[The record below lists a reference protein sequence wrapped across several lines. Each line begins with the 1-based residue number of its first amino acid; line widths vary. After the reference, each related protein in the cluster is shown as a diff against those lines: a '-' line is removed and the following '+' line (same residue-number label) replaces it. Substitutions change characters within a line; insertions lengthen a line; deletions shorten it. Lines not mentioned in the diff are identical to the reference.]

1 MENRMRSSAR
11 RIWVFIIVGFVGL
24 ILNAHA
30 QDSKVET
37 QTYTGEITRIDKKS
51 KTITIKGA
59 AGGLVP
65 QTARPPRG
73 RGAGGAAP
81 AGGRRGSRGTAGT
94 TTPRGPDT
102 RPFEDVETKIGFTD
116 ETAVESTDGELKVS
130 DLKIGDYVLVD
141 TTREG
146 KKIRAVKIKRTTA
159 PEG

>member
-1 MENRMRSSAR
+1 MRSSAR
-11 RIWVFIIVGFVGL
+11 RIRMFIVVGL
-24 ILNAHA
+24 VGLTLNAHA
-30 QDSKVET
+30 QDSKVES

-51 KTITIKGA
+51 KTITIKGP

-65 QTARPPRG
+65 PTAIPPRG

-81 AGGRRGSRGTAGT
+81 AGGRRGNRGTAGAA
-94 TTPRGPDT
+94 TPRGPDT

-116 ETAVESTDGELKVS
+116 ETTVESTDGELKVS
-130 DLKIGDYVLVD
+130 DLKIGDYILVD

-159 PEG
+159 ATG

>member
-1 MENRMRSSAR
+1 
-11 RIWVFIIVGFVGL
+11 VFIIVGFVGL
-24 ILNAHA
+24 TLNAHA

-51 KTITIKGA
+51 KTITIKGP

-65 QTARPPRG
+65 QSATSPRG
-73 RGAGGAAP
+73 RGAGSSAP
-81 AGGRRGSRGTAGT
+81 AGGRRGSRGTAGAA
-94 TTPRGPDT
+94 TPHGPDT

-116 ETAVESTDGELKVS
+116 KTTVESSDGELKVS

-159 PEG
+159 AEG